1 MRKMNNYQSSL
12 KEQYVEEL
20 AIGDVFR
27 FVFFREQFISCKL
40 CYGGSEYLNVNTC
53 GGILGVI
60 DKWDDDVHLYRVII
74 ESLQEVP
81 RK

>member
-27 FVFFREQFISCKL
+27 FVFLGNNLSL
-40 CYGGSEYLNVNTC
+40 ASSVMVGVN
-53 GGILGVI
+53 I
-60 DKWDDDVHLYRVII
+60 
-74 ESLQEVP
+74 
-81 RK
+81 